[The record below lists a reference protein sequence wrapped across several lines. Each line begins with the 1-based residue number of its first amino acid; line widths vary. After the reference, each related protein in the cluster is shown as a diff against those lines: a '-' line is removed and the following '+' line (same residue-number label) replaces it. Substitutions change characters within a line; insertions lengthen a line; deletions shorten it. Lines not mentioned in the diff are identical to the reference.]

1 MMPKTSLIIASLLAA
16 LPIAAYAQTPSTY
29 VATAGAGDLFEQTS
43 SKLVLRTTKD
53 AKVRSFATMMVRDHA
68 KSTAMVKAAALKAG
82 VKAAPPQMSADQKSK
97 IAALTDASGKGRDQL
112 YWQQQKAAH
121 KEALALHQGYAS
133 TGSAAPL
140 KAAAAQIVPVVQH
153 HLQMLDSGGT
163 HDSAKHKD

>member
-53 AKVRSFATMMVRDHA
+53 A
-68 KSTAMVKAAALKAG
+68 KAAALKAG